1 MTTWQRKIPACLLI
15 AAVTATVCQGEIRN
29 PSFEEYYRVGI
40 RLYPLHWQ
48 ATGHDAFRHYVSGT
62 WASDGAMSAN
72 IYSRINQS
80 VNVGDFKSLQQD
92 VDLTQVKT
100 IVFDVALSAHGAV
113 AEPVFEGYEAALAI
127 NGVVLWSESEGG
139 DYYDQEADVS
149 HLSGVCTVELRN
161 AAIIDQQNTLSC
173 WTQWDNLRLVESAE
187 IDADVQVRPNK
198 LALWSLGR
206 WIMACVELPE
216 GYSVDD
222 IDDNSVVLEI
232 AGVDPPLSVVAA
244 CGKTSDHDEDGIP
257 DRLFKFER
265 PDLANL
271 AGQLAAQEDVTVM
284 VSGVLTDGTVF
295 RGTDTVRVSNKKQT
309 TTTSSKR
316 KGKGRSA
323 R

>member
-1 MTTWQRKIPACLLI
+1 LT
-15 AAVTATVCQGEIRN
+15 
-29 PSFEEYYRVGI
+29 
-40 RLYPLHWQ
+40 
-48 ATGHDAFRHYVSGT
+48 
-62 WASDGAMSAN
+62 SAN

-80 VNVGDFKSLQQD
+80 VSVGDFKSLRQD

-113 AEPVFEGYEAALAI
+113 AEPEFQGYEAALAV
-127 NGVVLWSESEGG
+127 NGVVLWRESQGG

-187 IDADVQVRPNK
+187 IDAEVQVRPNK

-232 AGVDPPLSVVAA
+232 VGVDPPLSVVAA

-257 DRLFKFER
+257 DRLFKFDR
-265 PDLANL
+265 PDLASL
-271 AGQLAAQEDVTVM
+271 AGQLATQEDVTVM

-295 RGTDTVRVSNKKQT
+295 RGTDEVRVSNKKET

-316 KGKGRSA
+316 TRSYGRGKR
-323 R
+323 